1 MVSSQLNG
9 LFLKEPQLIF
19 GGGNRHVDQKIGL
32 TLYGPSGPP
41 DMPPNIKNVKVGII
55 GPGET
60 VSLAD
65 GWVEKLKHE
74 VSSAKKPPLFP
85 SFPGFDSTFDCEL
98 IISKQWKEIITNE
111 EIISLFRTGS
121 YGARVKKAANIYA
134 DKLKNLAEREPRPD
148 VAVCVFSPEILKY
161 CGSGKE
167 SVSPLED
174 LDEPEQSVEDFIPEV
189 ANLRRLLKIK
199 AMEIGLPIQLAK
211 YSTFAGKTS
220 YVESVQDE
228 ATRAWNFS
236 VALYYKAGGFPWR
249 MADAEFGTCYMG
261 ISFYKEQLPK
271 NLQTRT
277 SMVQIFTH
285 TGEGLVLRGE
295 RFEWDKPY
303 GKSPHL
309 TKENAFKLIKDALE
323 VYKRQMHQLP
333 ARVVLH
339 KSSRYSPDELEGFKE
354 ACKDVPKVDFVAF
367 GKREIRFLRKG
378 KYPPL
383 RGTVVKL
390 AKGNYLIYTRGYVP
404 LYKTYPGHHV
414 PRPLEILEHHG
425 DSDIQSLCN
434 EILAL
439 TKMNWNSADYSA
451 REPITLQYSRKIGEI
466 LANLSE
472 DTQPKPYYY
481 FYM

>member
-1 MVSSQLNG
+1 MMPSQLNG
-9 LFLKEPQLIF
+9 VFIKEPQLIF
-19 GGGNRHVDQKIGL
+19 GGGNRHADQKIGL

-65 GWVEKLKHE
+65 AWLEKLKSE

-85 SFPGFDSTFDCEL
+85 SFPGFNPTFDCEL

-111 EIISLFRTGS
+111 EISSLFGISS
-121 YGARVKKAANIYA
+121 YEARVKKAANLYA

-148 VAVCVFSPEILKY
+148 VAVCVFSPEIIKY
-161 CGSGKE
+161 CGTRKDFVPPFVDVDE
-167 SVSPLED
+167 S
-174 LDEPEQSVEDFIPEV
+174 EQSLEDFIPE
-189 ANLRRLLKIK
+189 AADLRRLLKIK
-199 AMEIGLPIQLAK
+199 AMEIGLPVQLAK
-211 YSTFAGKTS
+211 HSTFTGKTS
-220 YVESVQDE
+220 DLESVQDE
-228 ATRAWNFS
+228 ATRAWNLS

-249 MADAEFGTCYMG
+249 AADAEFGTCYMG
-261 ISFYKEQLPK
+261 VSFYKEQLQK
-271 NLQTRT
+271 NLRTRT

-295 RFEWDKPY
+295 RFEWDKPP

-309 TKENAFKLIKDALE
+309 TKEKAFKLINDALK
-323 VYKRQMHQLP
+323 VYKRQMDQLP

-339 KSSRYSPDELEGFKE
+339 KSSRYFPDELEGFKE
-354 ACKDVPKVDFVAF
+354 ACRDVPKFDFVAF

-378 KYPPL
+378 NYPPL

-425 DSDIQSLCN
+425 DSDIQSVCR

-439 TKMNWNSADYSA
+439 TKMNWNSADYST

-466 LANLSE
+466 LANLPE
-472 DTQPKPYYY
+472 DMQPKPYYY